1 MTISPSQT
9 DAASSRRAWILLG
22 VLWTAIFV
30 LRLLG
35 PPNLLDQDQQ
45 RPASYVLDTV
55 QNGNWICQRDYLN
68 DITSKPPL
76 WTWFSAVITMVCGR
90 INLFALYLPGAA
102 AMAGTMA
109 LLFITGKKYFGFRTG
124 VFAAIAVVVSS
135 AGSKWM
141 GLARTD
147 GVFTFTIVATALLAW
162 RAWNR
167 GNGWTWFWVMGAIAT
182 LAKGPLGLVLAAI
195 GLFAALWER
204 KRTDRVPLRG
214 SHWLGIA
221 LFFLIAGGWFA
232 LAYHQEGR
240 ELVDKMLGK
249 ELVGHI
255 AHDQKGRAPGRL
267 LWQPTLFYL
276 SNAAPWSLFAFF
288 SLWRVCKWP
297 AQNTDERR
305 FERFLFCWF
314 AVGLLMFSVSP
325 HQRADLLW
333 PIMPPGALLAG
344 RELARLVSR
353 FKPATIWGAT
363 ATAVVLG
370 VAGIGYYFFPLRGKQ
385 PLVQQTVALKKLAGE
400 WEQATGGRVQLI
412 NMDAPM
418 VFQFYL
424 NTLQPQVPPDKA
436 AELLRGSQQVFV
448 AVSDLETLDDARRT
462 NDPPKYRILPPG
474 NEVDSCPMFILS
486 NRPNFL

>member
-1 MTISPSQT
+1 M
-9 DAASSRRAWILLG
+9 LLG
-22 VLWTAIFV
+22 LLWTVLFV

-76 WTWFSAVITMVCGR
+76 WTWLSALITLACGR
-90 INLFALYLPGAA
+90 INLFAIYLPGAA

-109 LLFITGKKYFGFRTG
+109 LIFVAGKKHFGFRAG
-124 VFAAIAVVVSS
+124 LFAAIAVVVSS

-147 GVFTFTIVATALLAW
+147 GVFTFTIAVTALLAW

-167 GNGWTWFWVMGAIAT
+167 GSGWTWFWVMGAIAT
-182 LAKGPLGLVLAAI
+182 LAKGPLGVVLAAT
-195 GLFAALWER
+195 GLFAVLWER
-204 KRTDRVPLRG
+204 KRTDRLPLKG
-214 SHWLGIA
+214 SHWLGIG

-240 ELVDKMLGK
+240 ELVNKMLGK

-255 AHDQKGRAPGRL
+255 VHDQKGRAPGRL

-276 SNAAPWSLFAFF
+276 SNAAPWSLLAFF
-288 SLWRVCKWP
+288 NLWRICKWP
-297 AQNTDERR
+297 AQNPDERR

-314 AVGLLMFSVSP
+314 TVDLLMFSVSP

-344 RELARLVSR
+344 RELARLLDR
-353 FKPATIWGAT
+353 FKPTMIWSVT
-363 ATAVVLG
+363 ATTVVLG
-370 VAGIGYYFFPLRGKQ
+370 VAGIGYYFFPLRAKQ
-385 PLVQQTVALKKLAGE
+385 PLVRQTVAVKQLARE
-400 WEQATGGRVQLI
+400 WDRATGGHVPLV

-424 NTLQPQVPPDKA
+424 NILRPEMPPEKA
-436 AELLRGSQQVFV
+436 AEILRGRQPAFV
-448 AVSDLETLDDARRT
+448 AVQDMEALKAVRMPD
-462 NDPPKYRILPPG
+462 DPPFFVVLPPK
-474 NEVDSCPMFILS
+474 NERQRCPMQIVS
-486 NRPNFL
+486 NRPDFVVTNGFAFSSESAK

>member
-1 MTISPSQT
+1 
-9 DAASSRRAWILLG
+9 
-22 VLWTAIFV
+22 
-30 LRLLG
+30 
-35 PPNLLDQDQQ
+35 
-45 RPASYVLDTV
+45 
-55 QNGNWICQRDYLN
+55 
-68 DITSKPPL
+68 
-76 WTWFSAVITMVCGR
+76 
-90 INLFALYLPGAA
+90 
-102 AMAGTMA
+102 
-109 LLFITGKKYFGFRTG
+109 
-124 VFAAIAVVVSS
+124 VVVSS

-147 GVFTFTIVATALLAW
+147 GVFTFTIVATAFLAW

-204 KRTDRVPLRG
+204 KRADRVPLRG

-314 AVGLLMFSVSP
+314 AIGLLMFSVSP

-344 RELARLVSR
+344 RELARLVSQ
-353 FKPATIWGAT
+353 FKPATIWLAT

-370 VAGIGYYFFPLRGKQ
+370 VAGIGYYFFPLRAKQ

-400 WEQATGGRVQLI
+400 WEQATGGHVQLT

-424 NTLQPQVPPDKA
+424 NILRPVMPPEKA
-436 AELLRGSQQVFV
+436 AELLRGPQPVFV
-448 AVSDLETLDDARRT
+448 AVDDLGALDEARQT
-462 NDPPKYRILPPG
+462 NDPPVYTLLPPE
-474 NEVDSCPMFILS
+474 NERDRCPVRIIS